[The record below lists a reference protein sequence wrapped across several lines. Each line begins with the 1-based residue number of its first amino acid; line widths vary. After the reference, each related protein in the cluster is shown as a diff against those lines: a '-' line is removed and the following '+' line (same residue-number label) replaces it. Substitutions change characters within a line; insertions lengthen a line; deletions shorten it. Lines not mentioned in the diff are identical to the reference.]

1 MSSTTEA
8 LIKRVLTEHV
18 CVGGTYWDGERKTTF
33 ATCQCGARCYLVRT
47 EPSHAAH
54 VAAAITQALAE
65 RGEVEP
71 VRECDHP
78 NLDHDEPW
86 SYCWPC
92 PKCGVCKFIGHGPL
106 CLECATVPRESDTTW
121 AEDAAASHRALY
133 DTDSG
138 RLDNRSER

>member
-1 MSSTTEA
+1 MSTESTEA
-8 LIKRVLTEHV
+8 LIERVLAEHV
-18 CVGGTYWDGERKTTF
+18 CVGGTYWDDERKTTF

-65 RGEVEP
+65 VDEIAACGRRHPGDCAWIGRGSP
-71 VRECDHP
+71 MP
-78 NLDHDEPW
+78 P
-86 SYCWPC
+86 
-92 PKCGVCKFIGHGPL
+92 I
-106 CLECATVPRESDTTW
+106 CLQPESPRRASADTTW